1 MKFASG
7 GAGLT
12 LDNTNWICNVDQYHN
27 GSQNNLCIEFLSDSA
42 TPSYS
47 GGYYGLGMFMQD
59 NGAQYY
65 NITTANNNGTRTEAF
80 YPSGSARLN
89 PYKNQVIY
97 TQLTRLST
105 TSFKTEVF
113 CNSGR
118 TASIGSST
126 LTINSAIQD
135 LNQIAIWANGTGGNY
150 YYTNVEIWNA
160 TPSTSGSPD
169 YENDMTDATG
179 WTQNG
184 STVNVNSAHANAAG
198 ATSTSGGDYVIRSL
212 S

>member
-113 CNSGR
+113 SNSGR

-126 LTINSAIQD
+126 LTINSA
-135 LNQIAIWANGTGGNY
+135 
-150 YYTNVEIWNA
+150 V
-160 TPSTSGSPD
+160 SK
-169 YENDMTDATG
+169 
-179 WTQNG
+179 
-184 STVNVNSAHANAAG
+184 
-198 ATSTSGGDYVIRSL
+198 TSTA
-212 S
+212 